1 MQPDQNHLEP
11 KAKAYFKRTPDWCIA
26 QADRI
31 GFSTSRIVE
40 TFLTDPVQDRLRAAQ
55 GIIKLEDKYGQ
66 ERLEKACA
74 RAIHFNS
81 VSYKSILNIL
91 KKGIEDDYVTEEAS
105 QTIAAVYQGFGIY
118 QRTDSIDLNQVQAY
132 GHA

>member
-1 MQPDQNHLEP
+1 M
-11 KAKAYFKRTPDWCIA
+11 
-26 QADRI
+26 
-31 GFSTSRIVE
+31 
-40 TFLTDPVQDRLRAAQ
+40 QDRLRAAQ
-55 GIIKLEDKYGQ
+55 GIIKLGDKFG
-66 ERLEKACA
+66 EKRLEKACA

-105 QTIAAVYQGFGIY
+105 QPIAPVYQGFGIY